1 MEDLYKICISTE
13 AQSIKAYTPK
23 HIPSRV
29 VLKMDTS
36 YILSSSLK
44 PEDCGVDR
52 KWWRFCVNHIY
63 LPHLYLFTVN
73 TVIIFQY
80 NMTILLAWWCC
91 SSSKTIY
98 FLLVCLKTPASKFWV
113 SAPEGHLM
121 LKYLSVT
128 LLCCEWWLNK
138 YGGTYNTTYPVP
150 YLAILSGY
158 VWRCFFFKKKL
169 PIISQLSKQIQ
180 SVTGQGF
187 QNICNPDSCN
197 NQWLHNI

>member
-1 MEDLYKICISTE
+1 MLTE
-13 AQSIKAYTPK
+13 N
-23 HIPSRV
+23 
-29 VLKMDTS
+29 D
-36 YILSSSLK
+36 
-44 PEDCGVDR
+44 GG
-52 KWWRFCVNHIY
+52 FGVNHIY

-158 VWRCFFFKKKL
+158 VWRCFNKKKKKKL

-187 QNICNPDSCN
+187 QNISNPDSCN